1 MWLFPSDQ
9 MSGAIGYEYWSSV
22 VNWENTDPHSKV
34 LICNGEH
41 TDDHRQL
48 GEQLDKDIK
57 ISSPT
62 PTFGLG

>member
-1 MWLFPSDQ
+1 MRLFPSDQ
-9 MSGAIGYEYWSSV
+9 MSGAIGYECWSSV

-48 GEQLDKDIK
+48 GEQLDKDIE